1 MLETLG
7 LQTTVDILKAKAKAA
22 AKKSVK
28 LAFKAKD
35 KVIKKI
41 KQKNKKARDPDK
53 IRFGMRYGAYY

>member
-41 KQKNKKARDPDK
+41 KQKN
-53 IRFGMRYGAYY
+53 